1 MRTYDD
7 DSNVE
12 SELGKKCRSIVLF
25 KWREYLLL
33 GFFSQPVTIEN
44 DNDVVG
50 SVSLSRIAPHFEWIQ
65 RERENCTFLTHDSHF
80 TAYI

>member
-50 SVSLSRIAPHFEWIQ
+50 SVSLSRIAPHFERIQ
-65 RERENCTFLTHDSHF
+65 RQTERERKLYVFNT
-80 TAYI
+80 